1 MSDGDQDDQTG
12 NLLDG
17 LSFSP
22 DWAKGD
28 ADSHYANLHK
38 QAARFEGGA
47 DRGDR
52 RGGPRRDR
60 PFRGDRGPRP
70 FGDRPPRRDRFEGD
84 RGPRPFGDRP
94 PRRDRF
100 EGDDRGPRP
109 FGDRPPRRDR
119 FEGDRGPHP
128 FGDRPPR
135 REWTPPPYSVRF
147 LPDQKALT
155 LAARKI
161 AASRKAMP
169 LREVVA
175 LFFQNPDST
184 LVRVEWDDAHKEEKF
199 HQCQSCEWFSADAEE
214 LRRHLLAVHFPD
226 FFEAKEIDVEPP
238 TGNFPA
244 VARCGVTGKL
254 LAPPNHH
261 SFNRRVEEMLR
272 TPECAGMS
280 EAEYRARIERVAD
293 PELVEQ
299 WRKEASKQTVYV
311 LKAAKPAPAPAPAP
325 AEPPAEPAA
334 EASAAPAEDS
344 AAEPPAGPAPEA
356 EAAPAE
362 APAAEPAPE
371 EPAPKTFTR
380 DEAEALFLAEMAP
393 KLMRHGRQ
401 ATASHAASTK
411 ISDPRLLAD
420 IRHEWQHEQRVVFGP
435 FFFAVRGGLRAR
447 KLAFFRAGENRREEF
462 VLHRQP
468 TPLDASTAVPELRAI
483 LDFVASHPGAT
494 RADLFAALVPEGT
507 APETAAAFH
516 QQFDFAIDRAY
527 LVEFVSGPLAL
538 PHGGAP
544 KDRKAAEPA
553 SDEVPAKNTEETP
566 SGSLRSPAP
575 PAGEPPAAETAA
587 EEPAEGPVPAEPAPE
602 APETQDVPA
611 EEPAAE
617 TAAEGPAP
625 EDPAP
630 TAPETQEAPAPAEPP
645 AEPAPEAPAE

>member
-1 MSDGDQDDQTG
+1 MSDGDQNDQTG

-17 LSFSP
+17 FSFSP

-28 ADSHYANLHK
+28 ADSHYAELHRY
-38 QAARFEGGA
+38 AARFEGAG

-60 PFRGDRGPRP
+60 PFRGERGPH
-70 FGDRPPRRDRFEGD
+70 RDRLEGGD
-84 RGPRPFGDRP
+84 RGPRPFGDRG

-100 EGDDRGPRP
+100 EGGDRGPRP
-109 FGDRPPRRDR
+109 FGDRGPRPFGDRGPRRDR
-119 FEGDRGPHP
+119 FEGGDHPPRRFEGDRG
-128 FGDRPPR
+128 PR

-155 LAARKI
+155 LAAHKI
-161 AASRKAMP
+161 GASRKAMP
-169 LREVVA
+169 LRDVVA

-184 LVRVEWDDAHKEEKF
+184 LVRVEWDEAHKEERF
-199 HQCQSCEWFSADAEE
+199 HQCQSCGWFSADEE
-214 LRRHLLAVHFPD
+214 ALRRHLLAVHFPEC
-226 FFEAKEIDVEPP
+226 FEAKEIDVDPP

-244 VARCGVTGKL
+244 VARCGVTGRL
-254 LAPPNHH
+254 IAPPNHH

-272 TPECAGMS
+272 LPECAGMS

-311 LKAAKPAPAPAPAP
+311 LKSEKPAPAKPAAAAPSPAP
-325 AEPPAEPAA
+325 EGNEPAA
-334 EASAAPAEDS
+334 QAEA
-344 AAEPPAGPAPEA
+344 AAEAAAESPAPDA
-356 EAAPAE
+356 EAPAE
-362 APAAEPAPE
+362 ATAESPAPAVE
-371 EPAPKTFTR
+371 DVPPPKTFTR

-401 ATASHAASTK
+401 ATASHATSVK
-411 ISDPRLLAD
+411 LSDPRLLAE
-420 IRHEWQHEQRVVFGP
+420 IRHEWQHEQRIVFGP

-462 VLHRQP
+462 VLHRAP

-507 APETAAAFH
+507 APEAAAAFH
-516 QQFDFAIDRAY
+516 QQFEFAIDRAY
-527 LVEFVSGPLAL
+527 LIEFVSGPLAL
-538 PHGGAP
+538 PHAAP
-544 KDRKAAEPA
+544 AKDRKPEA
-553 SDEVPAKNTEETP
+553 
-566 SGSLRSPAP
+566 PAP
-575 PAGEPPAAETAA
+575 DAAASA
-587 EEPAEGPVPAEPAPE
+587 SEEPAPAEPSASEQP
-602 APETQDVPA
+602 VP

-617 TAAEGPAP
+617 ASAPEQPVPEESEAGAPEPEAPEPGTPASETETPAP
-625 EDPAP
+625 
-630 TAPETQEAPAPAEPP
+630 QAEPP
-645 AEPAPEAPAE
+645 SA

>member
-1 MSDGDQDDQTG
+1 MSDGDPNDKTE
-12 NLLDG
+12 NPFDG

-28 ADSHYANLHK
+28 ADSHYANLHRY
-38 QAARFEGGA
+38 AARFEDRD

-60 PFRGDRGPRP
+60 PPRGDRG
-70 FGDRPPRRDRFEGD
+70 PRRDRFEGD

-100 EGDDRGPRP
+100 DGGDRG
-109 FGDRPPRRDR
+109 PRRDR
-119 FEGDRGPHP
+119 FEGDRGPRP
-128 FGDRPPR
+128 FGDRGPRRDRFEGGERGPR

-184 LVRVEWDDAHKEEKF
+184 LVRVEWDEAHKEERF
-199 HQCQSCEWFSADAEE
+199 HQCQSCEWFAADEE
-214 LRRHLLAVHFPD
+214 SLRRHLLAVHFPD
-226 FFEAKEIDVEPP
+226 FFEAREIDVDPP

-244 VARCGVTGKL
+244 VARCGVTGRL

-311 LKAAKPAPAPAPAP
+311 LKSAQPAPAKPSAEAPAAPAETPSEPAPEAPPAEAP
-325 AEPPAEPAA
+325 AEPPAE
-334 EASAAPAEDS
+334 APAE
-344 AAEPPAGPAPEA
+344 P
-356 EAAPAE
+356 PAE
-362 APAAEPAPE
+362 APAPAAAAEDAP
-371 EPAPKTFTR
+371 PPKTFTR

-401 ATASHAASTK
+401 ATASHAASVK
-411 ISDPRLLAD
+411 LSDPRLLGD

-462 VLHRQP
+462 VLHRPP

-507 APETAAAFH
+507 APEAAAAFH
-516 QQFDFAIDRAY
+516 QQFEFAIDRAY
-527 LVEFVSGPLAL
+527 LIEFVSGPLAL
-538 PHGGAP
+538 PHAAP
-544 KDRKAAEPA
+544 AKDRRAAEKAPA
-553 SDEVPAKNTEETP
+553 EQ
-566 SGSLRSPAP
+566 
-575 PAGEPPAAETAA
+575 AA
-587 EEPAEGPVPAEPAPE
+587 EEPDAPPE
-602 APETQDVPA
+602 APSE
-611 EEPAAE
+611 
-617 TAAEGPAP
+617 
-625 EDPAP
+625 
-630 TAPETQEAPAPAEPP
+630 
-645 AEPAPEAPAE
+645 EPAPEAPAEETAQEPAPAEQAAEGPEATSEAPAEEPAPEAPAPEVPEAPETPAE